1 MQKQQTVEAGV
12 AMMKVLES
20 WGVKHV
26 YGYPGGSISSTLH
39 ALEVE
44 KENITYVQVRHEQVG
59 ALAAVGHAKAT
70 GKIGVTF
77 GSAGPGAV
85 NLLNGLYDAKEDN
98 VPVLA
103 IVGQVPRSNMNYD
116 YFQEFPETPMFS
128 DVADYNRVVMTPESL
143 PYVIDKAIREAYKN
157 NGVSVVVIPNDIGFV
172 EIEDVPFSSAQ
183 LTDEKAAP
191 QPEATDEEV
200 KHLLD
205 MIKDAKRPVFHVG
218 SGIQDNQDKLQKLAE
233 KLQIPVVITGL
244 AKGKVD
250 DHFEGNM
257 GTSNRAASKAA
268 DEVFG
273 TADLVIALGAN
284 FPFAN
289 LVYRTHEF
297 KFVQIDNDKSK
308 FGRHHYLDF
317 SIWSDSGKFLD
328 KALELSEQQPESAYY
343 QAAKEDMKDWR
354 AYLDSLMNKT
364 EGAPEYEEVYREIN
378 RIAEDDALFSV
389 DVGDN
394 IINSFRFLDM
404 KRGQKMTISALF
416 ATMGYGLPGAIAAQF
431 AYPERQVFN
440 IAGDGAFSMVMQ
452 DLLTLNKYNLPVIN
466 VITSNQYLSFIK
478 SEQDDLTMNNFG
490 IDIKDAKFK
499 DIAEAMGV
507 HGIEVNDAKELPAA
521 FDEAVATTKAG
532 KPVLIDVNITGK
544 RGIPVEELQF
554 KMEDGKLVEYISD
567 GYQLA
572 HGSRTM
578 DEFFAEYDAS
588 ELKPFTYY
596 LDKYGVKF

>member
-1 MQKQQTVEAGV
+1 MATKTIEAGV

-26 YGYPGGSISSTLH
+26 YGYPGGSISSTMH

-44 KENITYVQVRHEQVG
+44 QERIKYVQVRHEQVG
-59 ALAAVGHAKAT
+59 ALAAAGHAKAT
-70 GKIGVTF
+70 GEIGVTF

-103 IVGQVPRSNMNYD
+103 IVGQVPSTNMNYD
-116 YFQEFPETPMFS
+116 YFQEFPEIPMFS
-128 DVADYNRVVMTPESL
+128 DVADYNRIVMTAESL

-157 NGVSVVVIPNDIGFV
+157 QGVSVVVIPNNLGFV
-172 EIEDVPFSSAQ
+172 EIEDIPFSSAQ
-183 LTDEKAAP
+183 NTDRKPAP
-191 QPEATDEEV
+191 EPEATDEEV
-200 KHLLD
+200 AHLLA
-205 MIKDAKRPVFHVG
+205 MIKEAKRPVFHVG
-218 SGIQDNQDKLQKLAE
+218 SGIKGNQDKLQKLAE

-250 DHFEGNM
+250 DNFAGNM

-268 DEVFG
+268 DEIFG
-273 TADLVIALGAN
+273 VADLVIALGAN

-297 KFVQIDNDKSK
+297 KFVQIDNDKAK
-308 FGRHHYLDF
+308 FGRHHYLDY

-328 KALELSEQQPESAYY
+328 KALEMSEQQPASPFY
-343 QAAKEDMKDWR
+343 QAAVEDMQNWKE
-354 AYLDSLMNKT
+354 YLNKLMNKT
-364 EGAPEYEEVYREIN
+364 DGALEYEQVYREIN
-378 RIAEDDALFSV
+378 RIAEPDALFSV

-404 KRGQKMTISALF
+404 KREQKMTISALF
-416 ATMGYGLPGAIAAQF
+416 ATMGYGLPGAIAGQF

-466 VITSNQYLSFIK
+466 VITSNQFLSFIK

-490 IDIKDAKFK
+490 VDLKDANFK
-499 DIAEAMGV
+499 QIAEAMGV
-507 HGIEVNDAKELPAA
+507 HGIEVNEAKDLAAA
-521 FDEAVATTKAG
+521 FDEALATSKAG
-532 KPVLIDVNITGK
+532 KPVLIDANITSK
-544 RGIPVEELQF
+544 RGLPVEELQLEIEGDHF
-554 KMEDGKLVEYISD
+554 VEYVSA
-567 GYQLA
+567 GYQET
-572 HGSRTM
+572 HGKRTLE
-578 DEFFAEYDAS
+578 EFFAEYDAQ
-588 ELKPFTYY
+588 ELKSLPYY
-596 LDKYGVKF
+596 FEKYGVTL

>member
-12 AMMKVLES
+12 AMIKVLES

-44 KENITYVQVRHEQVG
+44 QENITYVQVRHEQVG
-59 ALAAVGHAKAT
+59 ALAAAGHAKAT
-70 GKIGVTF
+70 GEIGVAF

-103 IVGQVPRSNMNYD
+103 IVGQVPRANINYD
-116 YFQEFPETPMFS
+116 YFQEFPEVPMFT

-143 PYVIDKAIREAYKN
+143 PYVVDKAIREAYKN
-157 NGVSVVVIPNDIGFV
+157 NGVSVVVIPNDIGFE

-183 LTDEKAAP
+183 STDQKADP

-200 KHLLD
+200 NHLLE
-205 MIKDAKRPVFHVG
+205 MIKQAKRPVFHVG
-218 SGIQDNQDKLQKLAE
+218 SGIKDNQDKLQKLSE

-250 DHFEGNM
+250 DDFAGNM

-273 TADLVIALGAN
+273 SADLVIALGAN

-289 LVYRTHEF
+289 LVYRTHDF
-297 KFVQIDNDKSK
+297 TFIQIDNDKSK
-308 FGRHHYLDF
+308 FGRHHYLNY

-328 KALELSEQQPESAYY
+328 KALKLSEQQPESPFYK
-343 QAAKEDMKDWR
+343 AAVEDMKDWR
-354 AYLDSLMNKT
+354 AYLDSLMNKN
-364 EGAPEYEEVYREIN
+364 EGELEYEQVYREIN
-378 RIAEDDALFSV
+378 RIAEPDALFAV

-394 IINSFRFLDM
+394 IINSFRFLNM

-416 ATMGYGLPGAIAAQF
+416 ATMGYGLPGAIAGQF
-431 AYPERQVFN
+431 AYPKRQVFN

-490 IDIKDAKFK
+490 IDLKDAKFK

-507 HGIEVNDAKELPAA
+507 HGIEVNKAEDLTAA
-521 FDEAVATTKAG
+521 FDEALATSKAG
-532 KPVLIDVNITGK
+532 KPVLIDANITGK
-544 RGIPVEELQF
+544 RGIPVEELQLKIEGDHF
-554 KMEDGKLVEYISD
+554 VEYISD
-567 GYQLA
+567 GYQKA
-572 HGSRTM
+572 HGKCSIE
-578 DEFFAEYDAS
+578 EFFAEYDAS
-588 ELKPFTYY
+588 ELKPFPYY
-596 LDKYGVKF
+596 LEKYGVQL

>member
-1 MQKQQTVEAGV
+1 LQKQQTVEAGV

-39 ALEVE
+39 GLEVE
-44 KENITYVQVRHEQVG
+44 QENIKYVQVRHEQVG
-59 ALAAVGHAKAT
+59 ALAAAGHAKAT
-70 GKIGVTF
+70 GEIGVAF

-103 IVGQVPRSNMNYD
+103 IVGQVPRSNVNYD
-116 YFQEFPETPMFS
+116 YFQEFPEVPMFT

-143 PYVIDKAIREAYKN
+143 PYVVDKAIREAYKN
-157 NGVSVVVIPNDIGFV
+157 KGVSVVVIPNDIGFE

-183 LTDEKAAP
+183 VTDQKAAP
-191 QPEATDEEV
+191 EPEATDEEV
-200 KHLLD
+200 NHLLD
-205 MIKDAKRPVFHVG
+205 MIKKAKRPVFHVG
-218 SGIQDNQDKLQKLAE
+218 SGIKDNQDKLQELSE

-250 DHFEGNM
+250 DHFAGNM

-273 TADLVIALGAN
+273 SADLVIALGAN

-289 LVYRTHEF
+289 LVYRTHDF
-297 KFVQIDNDKSK
+297 TFVQIDNDRSK
-308 FGRHHYLDF
+308 FGRHHYLNY

-328 KALELSEQQPESAYY
+328 KALKLSEKQPESPFYK
-343 QAAKEDMKDWR
+343 AAVEDMKDWR
-354 AYLDSLMNKT
+354 AYLESLMNKT
-364 EGAPEYEEVYREIN
+364 EGALEYEQVYREIN
-378 RIAEDDALFSV
+378 RIAEPDALFSV

-404 KRGQKMTISALF
+404 KRGQQMTISALF
-416 ATMGYGLPGAIAAQF
+416 ATMGWGLPGAMAAQF

-452 DLLTLNKYNLPVIN
+452 DLLTLNKYNLPIIN

-490 IDIKDAKFK
+490 IDLKDAKFK

-507 HGIEVNDAKELPAA
+507 HGIEVNDAKDLKAA
-521 FDEAVATTKAG
+521 FDEALETSKAG

-544 RGIPVEELQF
+544 RGIPVEELQLKIEGDHF
-554 KMEDGKLVEYISD
+554 VEYISD
-567 GYQLA
+567 GYQQA
-572 HGSRTM
+572 HGKRSIE
-578 DEFFAEYDAS
+578 EFFEEYDAS
-588 ELKPFTYY
+588 ELKPFPYY
-596 LDKYGVKF
+596 LEKYGVEL